1 MKYIPEKREIDLR
14 KKITNALD
22 KFALDFLGIIKK
34 HTEYVVISGYVSI
47 LLGRSRATEDIDVF
61 IKKITKEQFLKLYQ
75 ELLKEEFWCIN
86 EDNGNELFEYLGEN
100 MAIRFCRKNSPIPNF
115 EIKFPKDSLDE
126 KSFKDSINVLLSDG
140 EIKISSLE
148 RHIAFKEIYLGS
160 EKDIEDSEHI
170 RELFKESLDYEKIN
184 KLKEL
189 VRIRKEHERKKAEKN
204 FYETW

>member
-160 EKDIEDSEHI
+160 E
-170 RELFKESLDYEKIN
+170 
-184 KLKEL
+184 
-189 VRIRKEHERKKAEKN
+189 
-204 FYETW
+204 T